1 MGVLGSREQ
10 LCIHDEV
17 KLLRGKTQTNACRS
31 LCRRKRGK
39 HHCSHF
45 HKVGGNLGKNIVIY
59 YVHVDLIF
67 HYAFMC
73 IGNPYLKLNM
83 WII

>member
-39 HHCSHF
+39 RHCSHF
-45 HKVGGNLGKNIVIY
+45 HQVAGNFGKKHFCANNTGVNIR
-59 YVHVDLIF
+59 VDVIF

-73 IGNPYLKLNM
+73 GLFG
-83 WII
+83 